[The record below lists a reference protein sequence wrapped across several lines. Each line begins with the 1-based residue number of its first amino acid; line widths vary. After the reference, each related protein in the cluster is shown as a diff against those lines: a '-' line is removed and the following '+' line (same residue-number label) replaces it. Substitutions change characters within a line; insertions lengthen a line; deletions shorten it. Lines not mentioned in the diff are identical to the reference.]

1 MRDASSSSR
10 LRRINWTIWPLIIA
24 LSFFM
29 AIMSFYLMIQAGR
42 LLGVQ
47 LPIQGAT
54 ASLAVSVVV
63 YVLTLGYI
71 FLAAKVFNIKISATD
86 TGVQRAL
93 SWQDIGLGLGGFVIY
108 AAVATALMEIAKLLL
123 APGVINQPQDIG
135 FTAVYG
141 VERVLAF
148 MVLVVVAPIIEEVI
162 FRGILYGKLRQST
175 LPRWAAIGITSLLF
189 ALAHGQLNVG
199 IDVFVLS
206 VMACLLRDATGSVW
220 SAVMLHMIKNGITFY
235 VLFVAQNSALQ

>member
-1 MRDASSSSR
+1 MKRDATSR
-10 LRRINWTIWPLIIA
+10 LRQIGWTVWPLIIM
-24 LSFFM
+24 LSFLL
-29 AIMSFYLMIQAGR
+29 AIVSFFLAVQAGR

-47 LPIQGAT
+47 LPVQGVT
-54 ASLAVSVVV
+54 ASLAISVVV
-63 YVLTLGYI
+63 YGLTLGYI
-71 FLAAKVFNIKISATD
+71 LLVAKLFNKNFSASD
-86 TGVQRAL
+86 TGVERAL

-108 AAVATALMEIAKLLL
+108 AAVATALMEIAKLFLP
-123 APGVINQPQDIG
+123 PGVINQPQDIG

-220 SAVMLHMIKNGITFY
+220 SAVKLHMIKNGITFY